1 MKYLMRYVR
10 YTHKNASVNSRKVCV
25 IIIRL

>member
-1 MKYLMRYVR
+1 MKYLMRYAR
-10 YTHKNASVNSRKVCV
+10 YAHKNASVNSRKGCV